1 MVEYKGKMIGTWEHT
16 ATYTFNME
24 KQLKTGEGGMAV
36 TNDDRLA
43 AELNKRIIFGESPE
57 VLSSNYRMTEFQAAV
72 GVAQLRKI
80 PGYLKEFLEGKKL
93 LDDAIEGCS
102 WLEARKDIPG
112 SYVAPYFWSACFME
126 NVRV

>member
-112 SYVAPYFWSACFME
+112 SNVAPYFWSACFME